1 MARSGLGRLKRKWIM
16 WFFTTVFLVVTGLLV
31 ILLSEK
37 FRWYG
42 LFPILIALVGG
53 GYYTQ
58 ILFWQL
64 ITWTPTGTDGSTTH
78 PSGNGPRIVIIG
90 GGTGLG
96 TVLRGLKKV
105 TNNLTAIVTVAD
117 DGGSS
122 GRLRQEFGILPPGD
136 IRNCLIAMADLEP
149 LMERLMQYR
158 FNGGTGLAGHNFG
171 NLFIA
176 AMTEITGDI
185 EKAIEASSQVLAVK
199 GRVYPATLEN
209 VQLNAELS
217 DGRKINGESA
227 IGKSP
232 SSIRRVYLE
241 PAGAKAL
248 PEAIKAIEEADVVI
262 LGPGSLYTS
271 VIPPLLVEG
280 ITEALHRT
288 TAPKVYIC
296 NVMTQPGET
305 TGFTASDHLRAL
317 IDHIGENLIDYVIVN
332 NQPVPEK
339 ARMTYAEEGAIPVA
353 PDREKISRLGSVPIV
368 DSLLQTNG
376 LVRHNADRLARLV
389 LGLARVNRQIEAN
402 GGPLR
407 KMQRKIKKKV
417 AATLFS
423 CFSLGIKAEFVFK
436 EDLKGRPI
444 PYEDCCTEGKEE
456 PAHEVLTSSDPLAGV
471 SPDEDKLEFFISA
484 GRRPS
489 GGYRLLPVAVSL
501 QRRELL
507 IRYREETPLPGE
519 VVKQVLTYPGLSIR
533 IRRKYLP
540 ADSFRTNFE
549 KEGVGKPVAV
559 LEVKL

>member
-1 MARSGLGRLKRKWIM
+1 M
-16 WFFTTVFLVVTGLLV
+16 
-31 ILLSEK
+31 
-37 FRWYG
+37 
-42 LFPILIALVGG
+42 
-53 GYYTQ
+53 
-58 ILFWQL
+58 
-64 ITWTPTGTDGSTTH
+64 
-78 PSGNGPRIVIIG
+78 
-90 GGTGLG
+90 
-96 TVLRGLKKV
+96 LRGLKKV

-158 FNGGTGLAGHNFG
+158 FNGGTGLADHNFG

-271 VIPPLLVEG
+271 NSPPLVEG
-280 ITEALHRT
+280 IPRLFIEPPPQRFISATQ
-288 TAPKVYIC
+288 C
-296 NVMTQPGET
+296 NPGET

-332 NQPVPEK
+332 NQL
-339 ARMTYAEEGAIPVA
+339 Y
-353 PDREKISRLGSVPIV
+353 
-368 DSLLQTNG
+368 
-376 LVRHNADRLARLV
+376 
-389 LGLARVNRQIEAN
+389 
-402 GGPLR
+402 LR
-407 KMQRKIKKKV
+407 
-417 AATLFS
+417 
-423 CFSLGIKAEFVFK
+423 
-436 EDLKGRPI
+436 
-444 PYEDCCTEGKEE
+444 
-456 PAHEVLTSSDPLAGV
+456 
-471 SPDEDKLEFFISA
+471 
-484 GRRPS
+484 RR
-489 GGYRLLPVAVSL
+489 G
-501 QRRELL
+501 
-507 IRYREETPLPGE
+507 
-519 VVKQVLTYPGLSIR
+519 
-533 IRRKYLP
+533 
-540 ADSFRTNFE
+540 
-549 KEGVGKPVAV
+549 
-559 LEVKL
+559 

>member
-1 MARSGLGRLKRKWIM
+1 MPRNGLRRLKRKWLI
-16 WFFTTVFLVVTGLLV
+16 WFFTTVFLVVSGLL
-31 ILLSEK
+31 IIFLSEK

-42 LFPILIALVGG
+42 LFPLLIAFVGG

-58 ILFWQL
+58 LLFWQL
-64 ITWTPTGTDGSTTH
+64 ITWTPTGTDESVNH
-78 PSGNGPRIVIIG
+78 PVGNGPRIVTIG

-96 TVLRGLKKV
+96 TILRGLKKV

-122 GRLRQEFGILPPGD
+122 GRLRAEFGILPPGD

-158 FNGGTGLAGHNFG
+158 FNGGTGLSGHSFG
-171 NLFIA
+171 NLFIT
-176 AMTEITGDI
+176 AMTGITGDF

-209 VQLNAELS
+209 VELNAELS

-232 SSIRRVYLE
+232 CSIHRVYLE
-241 PAGAKAL
+241 PTSAKAL

-280 ITEALHRT
+280 ITEALLT
-288 TAPKVYIC
+288 TGAPKVYIC

-305 TGFTASDHLRAL
+305 TGFAASDHLRAI
-317 IDHIGENLIDYVIVN
+317 IDHTGENIIDYVIIN

-339 ARMTYAEEGAIPVA
+339 ARLTYAEEGATPVV
-353 PDREKISRLGSVPIV
+353 PDREKVSRLGSVPII

-389 LGLARVNRQIEAN
+389 LGLARVNRHIEAN
-402 GGPLR
+402 SSPL
-407 KMQRKIKKKV
+407 QRLKRRLRQV
-417 AATLFS
+417 ATTLIPL
-423 CFSLGIKAEFVFK
+423 FSLGIKTDIVFK
-436 EDLKGRPI
+436 EELKGKPI
-444 PYEDCCTEGKEE
+444 PYEDHCTEGKGE
-456 PAHEVLTSSDPLAGV
+456 PTHEVLVCGDPVASV
-471 SPDEDKLEFFISA
+471 SPKEEMLEFFISA
-484 GRRPS
+484 GSRPT
-489 GGYRLLPVAVSL
+489 GGYRLKPVAVSL
-501 QRRELL
+501 HRRELY

-519 VVKQVLTYPGLSIR
+519 VVKQVLTYPGLSIS
-533 IRRKYLP
+533 IKRKYLP
-540 ADSFRTNFE
+540 TGSFRTVFE

-559 LEVKL
+559 REVKI